1 MEGGAG
7 VFTVDRIAHR
17 SFRLDMLI
25 SFSPQD
31 FDSLLPMRMKVHPGV
46 KHFWRQLYVVLQTIC
61 PSSITESLP
70 DSIFTCSKEHPT
82 IWKIKCAG
90 MPVKYLRTAWH
101 APVERIVFPFPR
113 QLDLIKTNFDLSIA
127 THLAAQCMCQRLTP
141 HTDSYVRHIVR
152 DAPTYEYC

>member
-1 MEGGAG
+1 MLAFVDEVSSYCQKILEEDAR

-17 SFRLDMLI
+17 SFLLDMLI

-70 DSIFTCSKEHPT
+70 DSIFTCSQEHPT
-82 IWKIKCAG
+82 IRKIKCVG
-90 MPVKYLRTAWH
+90 MPVKYLRIARQ
-101 APVERIVFPFPR
+101 APEERIVFPFLR
-113 QLDLIKTNFDLSIA
+113 QLDLIKTNISSSPA
-127 THLAAQCMCQRLTP
+127 
-141 HTDSYVRHIVR
+141 
-152 DAPTYEYC
+152 YCGPPRMIKAS